1 MTEKDTEQL
10 ENELSAADDVEKF
23 LDENADNFR
32 DFTFAE
38 YLKRLLKAKNLSR
51 KEVVEA
57 SWIDFGY
64 APHIF
69 SGRNVPTREKVLMI
83 ALAMKL
89 SPKEADYL
97 LYYAG
102 REKLYARNPHD
113 AIIIFALER
122 GKTVLETNEL
132 LRKADMTILPI
143 KDAE

>member
-1 MTEKDTEQL
+1 MSEKDTEQL

-38 YLKRLLKAKNLSR
+38 YLKRLLKSKNLSR

-69 SGRNVPTREKVLMI
+69 SGRNVPTREKVLML